1 MRIAIDTLF
10 EHPEHPSS
18 AINYLVDAVR
28 FLPNARPDHE
38 FVVFVSPRNRY
49 HFEDLVQPNVYL
61 LNCLISNESVP
72 LRIVAQ
78 QTILPRRLRHHRVDV
93 LFSPGNVCPLFG
105 NFCRVLKINTL
116 HHYHTPELIG
126 EMRSFYRKVAFSLS
140 AHKADHIVANTETT
154 RREIIE
160 LIGVPP
166 EKVSVVLEASFDTC
180 RPVPRRQA
188 ESVCR
193 RYGLKPD
200 YVLFVSALYPYKNIE
215 TLMHAYS
222 RLGIEGR
229 ATSDLVILGRDTDS
243 QLPKLQALAGRLGIK
258 ENTRFLGFIEKE
270 EMPYFYSAARVFV
283 FPSLVETF
291 GKPLIEAM
299 QCGVP
304 VVASNSS
311 VIPEVVGDAG
321 LLVNPLDSAEMSTAI
336 ARVAS
341 DETLRQ
347 QLISRGVVR
356 GKQFCWENTA
366 KQTLRVLE
374 QTHLEWLARANG
386 TAV

>member
-1 MRIAIDTLF
+1 
-10 EHPEHPSS
+10 
-18 AINYLVDAVR
+18 
-28 FLPNARPDHE
+28 
-38 FVVFVSPRNRY
+38 
-49 HFEDLVQPNVYL
+49 
-61 LNCLISNESVP
+61 
-72 LRIVAQ
+72 
-78 QTILPRRLRHHRVDV
+78 
-93 LFSPGNVCPLFG
+93 
-105 NFCRVLKINTL
+105 
-116 HHYHTPELIG
+116 
-126 EMRSFYRKVAFSLS
+126 MRSFYRKMAFSLS
-140 AHKADHIVANTETT
+140 ARKADHIVANTETT

-160 LIGVPP
+160 LIGVLP
-166 EKVSVVLEASFDTC
+166 ERVSVVLEASFDIC
-180 RPVPRRQA
+180 RPVPRHQA

-200 YVLFVSALYPYKNIE
+200 YVLFVSALYPYKNVE

-222 RLGIEGR
+222 RLAKEGR

-321 LLVNPLDSAEMSTAI
+321 LLVDPLDSAEMSTAI

-347 QLISRGVVR
+347 QLISRGLAR

-386 TAV
+386 TTV